1 MERDAIPFRI
11 DAQSRSAFLSLNVL
25 RHHADMDRARQ
36 NVISLMAGRSVKA
49 VAEGSGVGQTWL
61 QRWLNP
67 DAPSGIKKSNSEK
80 MRQLAD
86 YFGVDVERLMWA
98 DLTAQAAPVQSQSMG
113 RQRDMIRVA
122 VRVVAIIKE
131 AGMLEVSDETYA
143 DVLYETLVKAQELAL
158 GEDATEL
165 EVVRVAAQVAKSYKR
180 GA

>member
-1 MERDAIPFRI
+1 MGIDPIPFRI
-11 DAQSRSAFLSLNVL
+11 AKQSRSAFLSLNAF

-36 NVISLMAGRSVKA
+36 NVLSLMAGRSVKA
-49 VAEGSGVGQTWL
+49 VAEGSGIGQTWL

-67 DAPSGIKKSNSEK
+67 DAPSGIKKSNSAK

-86 YFGVDVERLMWA
+86 YFEVDVERLMWS
-98 DLTAQAAPVQSQSMG
+98 DLTVENAPVQSQSVG

-143 DVLYETLVKAQELAL
+143 DVLYETLVKAQELGI

-165 EVVRVAAQVAKSYKR
+165 EVVRVAAQVANALKR
-180 GA
+180 G